1 MGSEVLYTVVIGLVI
16 LQRLAELVISR
27 RNVRRLRERGGVEYG
42 AAHYRW
48 MVALHAAF
56 LASCI
61 AEPWFLDRPMRPAL
75 AASMLVVLATGMGVR
90 AWTLATL
97 GDRWT
102 TRVMVVPGEEPV
114 TSGPYR
120 FMKHPN
126 YLAVVL
132 EIIAIPMIHTAWL
145 TAAVFTVLNG
155 GMLVVR
161 ISTEE
166 RALTRFTTWDRDFD
180 HTVEPRP

>member
-1 MGSEVLYTVVIGLVI
+1 MGSEVLYTVVIALVI

-27 RNVRRLRERGGVEYG
+27 RNVERLRDRGGVEYG
-42 AAHYRW
+42 AAHYPW

-61 AEPWFLDRPMRPAL
+61 AEPWFLDRPMRPIL
-75 AASMLVVLATGMGVR
+75 AASMLVVLAIGMGLR

-120 FMKHPN
+120 FLRHPN

-132 EIIAIPMIHTAWL
+132 EIIAIPMIHTAWM
-145 TAAVFTVLNG
+145 TAAVFSALNAV
-155 GMLVVR
+155 MLHVR
-161 ISTEE
+161 ISVEE
-166 RALTRFTTWDRDFD
+166 RALRR
-180 HTVEPRP
+180 HTEWQREFGTEMEAGP

>member
-1 MGSEVLYTVVIGLVI
+1 MDSEILYTVVIVLVM

-27 RNVRRLRERGGVEYG
+27 RNVRRLRARGGVEYG
-42 AAHYRW
+42 AAHYPW

-61 AEPWFLDRPMRPAL
+61 AEPWFLDRPMRPLL
-75 AASMLVVLATGMGVR
+75 AGSMLVALSIGMGLR

-114 TSGPYR
+114 TAGPYR
-120 FMKHPN
+120 IMKHPN
-126 YLAVVL
+126 YVAVAL
-132 EIIAIPMIHTAWL
+132 EIVAIPMIHTAWL
-145 TAAVFTVLNG
+145 TAAVFSALNAV
-155 GMLVVR
+155 MLRIR
-161 ISTEE
+161 ISVEE
-166 RALTRFTTWDRDFD
+166 RALSRHTRWDREFERRM
-180 HTVEPRP
+180 EPGS